1 MRGFLKKKWHRVPV
15 AFLTALLALVL
26 VAGSAFAAYN
36 FLGGSV
42 KVEVEEAVTVSYQW
56 PGSSVWTE
64 FTNGAELTITGAHP
78 GESVGIGV
86 KVANASSA
94 ALTINMIATVTA
106 VPNGGWGKITVTGG
120 PAGSVAGGTTW
131 EGTVTGTIAND
142 APPGD
147 YTVKLDF
154 ERS

>member
-1 MRGFLKKKWHRVPV
+1 MKGFLKKKWHRIPV

-56 PGSSVWTE
+56 PGSNDWTVWDGT
-64 FTNGAELTITGAHP
+64 ELTITDAYP
-78 GESVGIGV
+78 GESVVIGV
-86 KVANASSA
+86 EVANASSA
-94 ALTINMIATVTA
+94 ALTINMTATVTA
-106 VPNGGWGKITVTGG
+106 APDGGWDKITVTGG
-120 PAGSVAGGTTW
+120 PAGAVAGGTTW

-142 APPGD
+142 APPSD
-147 YTVKLDF
+147 YTVRLDF
-154 ERS
+154 TRS